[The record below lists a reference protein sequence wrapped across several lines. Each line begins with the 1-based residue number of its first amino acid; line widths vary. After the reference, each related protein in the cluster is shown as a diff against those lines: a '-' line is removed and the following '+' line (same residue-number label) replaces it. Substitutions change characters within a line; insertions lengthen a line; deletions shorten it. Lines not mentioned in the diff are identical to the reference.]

1 MRQHCDQRLPRD
13 RRRSRS
19 GLGRTVPDRGLCA
32 RNGRVAEGRAV
43 EVQERACLVDLRPVI
58 GESAWVRETL
68 CPETELAHG
77 RRERVVPPTELRLGK
92 AEVAAQ
98 TGGPCAERARG
109 AGALLITAAYRAPSK
124 ARFLKAVSRGA
135 RARRRIAA
143 RGPPLR
149 EPCGNAFSAAV
160 ARASC
165 SRCDGAP
172 ACIGRA
178 TAGPAGHSRPA
189 RAQAVAV
196 DEEEDEEAEEQAGEE
211 SQGTGPAGVPNSL
224 PAAPC
229 ALGGGPGG
237 GFTRASSATERWASA
252 ERNLGPGQVSG
263 VPTACT
269 ALTAKTS
276 QEVKKRASARLPQRP
291 RAAPTGSPRRSARR
305 ASSLRS
311 EGESAP
317 GACRPAPA
325 PHGERKR

>member
-165 SRCDGAP
+165 SRCLYRARDRRPSRTFAACPCAGSGGRRGRGRGGGGAGGGRVAGDR
-172 ACIGRA
+172 ACGRTEF
-178 TAGPAGHSRPA
+178 TAGGAMR
-189 RAQAVAV
+189 
-196 DEEEDEEAEEQAGEE
+196 
-211 SQGTGPAGVPNSL
+211 
-224 PAAPC
+224 
-229 ALGGGPGG
+229 LG
-237 GFTRASSATERWASA
+237 
-252 ERNLGPGQVSG
+252 
-263 VPTACT
+263 
-269 ALTAKTS
+269 
-276 QEVKKRASARLPQRP
+276 
-291 RAAPTGSPRRSARR
+291 RRARR
-305 ASSLRS
+305 RFYSR
-311 EGESAP
+311 E
-317 GACRPAPA
+317 
-325 PHGERKR
+325 